1 LLWFSWLLPFS
12 RTKSKFTPA
21 LERTSLTTWK
31 TRDWSAQFLIR
42 PALPVKLGP
51 GDRTKPAPDT
61 KCFALYPIHLTK
73 MNEPPREEATNG
85 ETNMIGKLCA
95 VVLLSLAL
103 AACESNPTETNANAN
118 NAAKTAPS
126 QVSPAPAASPLVE
139 PTSAAKPQARAG
151 DKVRVAINGTLTDAT
166 VVSIDEKTGKAV
178 VKLAGLGGEK
188 TVAIEELVRD

>member
-1 LLWFSWLLPFS
+1 M
-12 RTKSKFTPA
+12 
-21 LERTSLTTWK
+21 
-31 TRDWSAQFLIR
+31 
-42 PALPVKLGP
+42 
-51 GDRTKPAPDT
+51 

-85 ETNMIGKLCA
+85 ETNMFSKLCA

-103 AACESNPTETNANAN
+103 SACESNPTETNANAN
-118 NAAKTAPS
+118 SAAKTAPS
-126 QVSPAPAASPLVE
+126 QASPAPPASPSAE

-151 DKVRVAINGTLTDAT
+151 DKVRVAINGTLTEAT

-188 TVAIEELVRD
+188 TVAIEELIRD